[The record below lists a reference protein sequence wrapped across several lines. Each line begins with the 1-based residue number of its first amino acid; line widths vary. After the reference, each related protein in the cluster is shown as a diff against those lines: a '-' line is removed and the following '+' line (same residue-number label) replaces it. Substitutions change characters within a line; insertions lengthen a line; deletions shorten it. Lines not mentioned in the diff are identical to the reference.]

1 MTCLMLLQFKR
12 TTPGSV
18 TTALYPLG
26 LEHKPILDP
35 EHISAQIPAKF
46 RRTAFPFYAATAFEL
61 RALPHAL
68 LFKPDYQWPNP
79 PFDSKLGR
87 AWQNRL
93 NMSICMEV
101 PAKIHPM
108 AVRRSK
114 ARSRMKTAISY
125 IVTRGAFVGA
135 GEKGEPTVLFDED
148 DAGEHWLLDGQHN
161 FSLSSTSA

>member
-1 MTCLMLLQFKR
+1 MTCLMPLQFKR

-26 LEHKPILDP
+26 LEYKPILDP

-46 RRTAFPFYAATAFEL
+46 RRTAFPFYLTTAFEL

-68 LFKPDYQWPNP
+68 LFKPDFQWPNP
-79 PFDSKLGR
+79 PFDYKLGR
-87 AWQNRL
+87 KWQNRL
-93 NMSICMEV
+93 NMSISMEV

-114 ARSRMKTAISY
+114 ARFKMKAAISY
-125 IVTRGAFVGA
+125 IVTRGAFVGP
-135 GEKGEPTVLFDED
+135 GQKGEPAVLFDED
-148 DAGEHWLLDGQHN
+148 DAGEHWLLDGQHDP
-161 FSLSSTSA
+161 SLSPTSA